1 MYSLEGEG
9 DVTTLSPSPLLPALP
24 ASQPVARI
32 YLERQAGFSKTSV
45 TALTAVNN
53 FKSLASPE
61 KQVSPLGLGL
71 ATQRVFRAICVFSH
85 GLLAGLAAWQV
96 QWWSGVAR
104 STAL

>member
-1 MYSLEGEG
+1 MQCSNVQGLEDDMYSLEG

-71 ATQRVFRAICVFSH
+71 ATQSK
-85 GLLAGLAAWQV
+85 GV
-96 QWWSGVAR
+96 QRGKI
-104 STAL
+104 